1 MNIADVS
8 SILKPVTNLGTG
20 MSNEVQN
27 QSERSF
33 SQILMDQLEEAD
45 KLQKSS
51 DRLTEAFLIG
61 EPVEIHEMMI
71 AAEKADLAIRQTV
84 EIRNRV
90 IDAYKQIT
98 NMQI

>member
-8 SILKPVTNLGTG
+8 SILKTVSDPVTG
-20 MSNEVQN
+20 MSNQVQN

-33 SQILMDQLEEAD
+33 SQILTDQLEEAD
-45 KLQKSS
+45 KLQKNS
-51 DRLTEAFLIG
+51 DRLIEAFLIG